1 MSAQSGKKKRWG
13 SRRRGGNQS
22 ERSEPDEF
30 HVKDI
35 TSVVQANIPEENT
48 ESLNMLSN
56 SDYSQL
62 ETKHPPSPELIGNRR
77 KLGSSRRSKGRQH
90 VTSVTEPYNK
100 PREEVEENTS
110 NETFEPTQMS
120 LAIQPERH
128 TELSQGNEHDILYVT
143 HDSSLYSV
151 TTQGYSS
158 EVYNPSGSEVDL
170 ESLIPKNENLQAEHD
185 QTETDCEVV
194 SDSCKIMLGGTNKSD
209 TLESAE
215 VSDQVEQNAH
225 HVGTSDFISSSL
237 YLSSAVDQELID
249 QLKSREMPGE
259 ELPSVDSVTDTENKK
274 RDDDTDLL
282 RQDGNLQGNYLVS
295 ESYVKSEDIEFSSTP
310 ETTTDKSSFGEN
322 TEIEN
327 NVERATFS
335 LPTEELS
342 TNEELN
348 ERFNLSEVKD
358 DQHSEDAVNKEHK
371 QEVKATQ
378 MQEMHQIDYSS
389 ESVIHDATEKSDT
402 CPEILIDQAEIRDTY
417 QSELSVKS
425 SDDSVPKQEISN
437 PDENQDEHHSKE
449 RNMEALDQRNE
460 DDHVSNKRKMGSSR
474 RNKGRRHIK
483 DSVAESYHKP
493 TEEVDHVSN
502 TKEPWISNIA
512 PCQVYEGEGQVEDDI
527 KPSAEEK
534 VHQVKEGIISEFEE
548 GKSSLQNLQS
558 EINAPLDSQP
568 QGDSISIEEQTDS
581 SLNPIGNRRKMGSS
595 RRNKGKQHIKD
606 SVAESYHKPTEEVV
620 ENMRGSE
627 AFETTKIS
635 LATEPI
641 WQEELSQESE
651 PEMTHD
657 NSLYSAT
664 TPGYS
669 SEVQNLT
676 TTNHPETVFEGLLT
690 KSENVQAHD
699 DERETDSTVVS
710 DVCKSVET
718 MLEERD
724 KSDTPQTEDISDQVK
739 ETSHLVGIS
748 ALTSI
753 SVHSSSTADQQL
765 NDQSN
770 SREMSN
776 EELPSVYSITDTENK
791 ERDDD
796 TNMLRRDGILQVN
809 YLTCESH
816 VESEDEEFSTTP
828 EVTTDKT
835 SFGENTEIEYN
846 VERATFSLPT
856 EELSTNEELNEHFNL
871 SEVKDDQHSEDAVN
885 KVLVQEVKPTQMQE
899 MHQIDYSS
907 ESVIHDATEKF
918 DTCSENLIDQAEI
931 RDTYQS
937 GLSVKSPD
945 DSVPKQ
951 EISNPDENQDEHHIK
966 ERNMEALDQRNE
978 DDHVSNKRK
987 MGSSR
992 RNKGKRHIKDSVA
1005 ESYHKPTEEVVENMR
1020 GSEAFETTKISLA
1033 TEPVWQEQLS
1043 QEIEPEMTHDNSLYS
1058 ATTPGYSSEVQ
1069 NLTTTNHPET
1079 VLEGLL
1085 PESGNLQADD
1095 DERETDSAVVSHVC
1109 KSVETMLEERDKSDT
1124 PQTEDISDQ
1133 VKETSHLVDISAL
1146 TSISVHSSST
1156 ADQQL
1161 NDQSISREMS
1171 NEELPSVYSI
1181 TDTENKERDDDTNLL
1196 RQDGILQVN
1205 YLTCESHVESE
1216 DVEFSTTPEV
1226 TTDKTSFGE
1235 NTEIEY
1241 NVEQATFSLPT
1252 EVLSTN
1258 EGLNEHFNLSE
1269 VKDDQL
1275 SEDAVNKEHKQEVKA
1290 SQIQEM
1296 HQIDYSSENVIQDAT
1311 EKFDTCSENLIDQAE
1326 IRDTYQSELSV
1337 KSSDDSVPKQEI
1349 SIPDENQDEH
1359 HIKERNMEALDQRNE
1374 DDHVSNT
1381 KEPWISNIAPCQV
1394 YEGEGQVEDDIQ
1406 PSAEEKVH
1414 QEREELLHKVEER
1427 EYYLQNL
1434 QSEINATLD
1443 SQPQGDSIS
1452 IEEQTDS
1459 SLNPIGNRRKMGS
1472 SRRNKGKRHI
1482 KDSAAESYHKPTE
1495 EVVEN
1500 MRGSEAFETT
1510 KISLATEPVWQEELS
1525 QESEPEMTHDN
1536 SLYSATTPG
1545 YSSEVQNLTTTNH
1558 PETVLEGLLTKSE
1571 NVQAHDDERKTD
1583 STVVSDV
1590 CESVGTMLEERDKSD
1605 TPQTEDISD
1614 QVKETSHL
1622 VDISAL
1628 TSISEHSSSTADQQL
1643 NDQSHSREMSNEE
1656 LPSVYSITDTENKE
1670 RDDNTNLLRQD
1681 GILQVN
1687 YLTRESH
1694 VESEDVE
1701 FSTTPEVTTDKTSF
1715 GENTEIENNVE
1726 QATFSLPTEELST
1739 NEELNEH
1746 FNLSEVKDDQLSE
1759 DAVNKEHK
1767 QEVKASQMQEMH
1779 QTEYSSE
1786 SVIHDATEKSDTCPE
1801 ILIDQAEIRDT
1812 YQSELSVKSSDDS
1825 VPKQEISNP
1834 DENQDEHHSKERNM
1848 EALDQRNEDDH
1859 VSNTK
1864 EPWISNIA
1872 PCQVYE
1878 GEGQVEDD
1886 IQPSAEEK
1894 VHQERE
1900 ELLHKVEERE
1910 YYLQNLQSEINAT
1923 LDSQPQGDSISI
1935 EEQTDS
1941 SLNPIGN
1948 RRKMGSSRRNKG
1960 KRHIKDSAAES
1971 YHKPTEEVVENMR
1984 GSEAFETTKIS
1995 LATEPVW
2002 QEELSQESE
2011 PEMTH
2016 DNSLYSA
2023 TTPGYSSE
2031 VQNLTTTNHP
2041 ETVLEG
2047 LLTKSENVQAHD
2059 DERKTDSTVVSDV
2072 CESVGTMLEERDKSD
2087 TPQTE
2092 DISDQVK
2099 ETSHLVDISAL
2110 TSISEHSSSTADQQ
2124 LNDQSHSRE
2133 MSNEE
2138 LPSVYS
2144 ITDTENKERD
2154 DNTNL
2159 LRQDGILQ
2167 VNYLTRESHVES
2179 EDVEF
2184 STTPE
2189 VTTDKTSFGEN
2200 TEIENNVE
2208 QATFSLPTE
2217 ELSTNEEL
2225 NEHFN
2230 LSEVK
2235 DDQLSEDAVNKEHKQ
2250 EVKASQMQEMHQIEY
2265 SSESVI
2271 HDATEKSDTCPEN
2284 LIDQAEIRDT
2294 YQSELSVKSTDDSAT
2309 EQDISNPD
2317 DKQDEHS
2324 IEESN
2329 MQALNQR
2336 NEDDHVSNTKE
2347 PWINNIAP
2355 CQVYEGEG
2363 QVEDDIQ
2370 PSAEETVHQVK
2381 EGILSEFEEGK
2392 SSLQT
2397 QQSEINATL
2406 DSQPHGDSI
2415 SIEEQTDSSFNPIR
2429 NRRKMGSSRRNKGRR
2444 YIKDPAA
2451 ESYYEPTEEVVE
2463 NMRGSEAFETTKIS
2477 LATEPIWQE
2486 QLSQESEPEMTHD
2499 NSLYSATTP
2508 GYSSEVQN
2516 LTTTNHPET
2525 VLEGLLTKSENVQ
2538 AHDDERKTDSTVV
2551 SDVCESVGTM
2561 LEERDKSDTPQTED
2575 ISDQVKETSHLV
2587 DISALTSIS
2596 EHSSST
2602 ADQQLNDQS
2611 HSREMSNEE
2620 LPSVYSITDTENKE
2634 RDDNTNLLRQDG
2646 ILQVNYLTCESHVE
2660 SEDVEFST
2668 TPEVTTDK
2676 TSFGEN
2682 TEIEYNVE
2690 QATFSLPTEELSTNE
2705 ELNEHFNLPEVKDDQ
2720 HSEDAVNKEHKQEVK
2735 ASQMQEM
2742 HQIDYSSESV
2752 IHDATE
2758 KSDTCPEN
2766 LIDQAEIRDTYQSE
2780 LSVKG
2785 TDDSATEQDISN
2797 PVDKQDDIQ
2806 PSAEETVHQ
2815 VKEGILSEFEEGKS
2829 SLQTQQSEIN
2839 ATLDSQPHGDSISIE
2854 EQTDSSFNPIRNR
2867 RKMGSSRRNKG
2878 RRYIKDPA
2886 AESYYEPTE
2895 EVVGN
2900 TRDNEILQA
2909 MKRSLIIE
2917 APVEEKSVETML
2929 EEMDKLDTSQTDEV
2943 SEQVKENAQ
2952 EMPNEELPNVY
2963 SVTYTENKER
2973 DEDTELLGHH
2983 GNLQGNYLVSESHVQ
2998 SAKYH
3003 ENTEIV
3009 YSVEKAMIS
3018 SPNGRLSTNEEQNEH
3033 FILAEVRDAQHSE
3046 DTVNKVHEQG
3056 DKPTQMHE
3064 MDQTDHSPFKEGKS
3078 SLHTLQSGTHS
3089 PLGSLHQD
3097 DSVSIKEQ
3105 THTGVNPTVNR
3116 RKMGSSRRH
3125 KGRQP
3130 VKDFV
3135 AVSDMDLKDEVIEN
3149 TWGDEAFETMK
3160 MSSATETTRQEEFK
3174 DQTDPGF
3181 EPTEDIRRIC
3191 STVNEEDN
3199 TQNMQE
3205 EGTILSENVKDD
3217 SVKSN
3222 EEVSENVDD
3231 AHKSQQET
3239 QENSD
3244 YSENL
3249 QIKSKQRRRKL
3260 ASNRRDLI
3268 RKLGK
3273 EMDNKDETEESNLHA
3288 ESDIRNLDKV
3298 EKVAEIP
3305 IVVTTDVSQNEK
3317 AKLSLSTV
3325 YEEQEMNEASTVQD
3339 QEQMGHSST
3348 CEMHSTERNMIS
3360 GLDDLMAL
3368 LPEESA
3374 SFSEE
3379 VVNAIKS
3386 FQVPETDPGDRNV
3399 VVSVETPP
3407 VDDDKSTETFCE
3419 TTQSDEKGPKDIKV
3433 IQGQDTN
3440 KKEALKQTTEAP
3452 GVAVADLEIVKSA
3465 IRGAEEGHKNV
3476 QDNIQEPKDVNEGAH
3491 NTNFEVKNSSP
3502 NLNQTNR
3509 RRKLGSSRRSQKKE
3523 VDNQATETNI
3533 GDAMTECVSG
3543 IKEKEL
3549 QLQKEHKDGDSEP
3562 GKEKVFE
3569 TVEYSHTG
3577 DSYTEPPSHQTVE
3590 ENPAVSGQLV
3600 ETELHLTPEDIPV
3613 KLATS
3618 PKYDAMSELAYEG
3631 RRRKLGSHRKSH
3643 GHQTAREGR
3652 IIEAETGRDVK
3663 TITDKS
3669 GIKTLEENRE
3679 ESEVIESDKK
3689 PSSNISISKTGEPVS
3704 ERISVQHHYAEV
3716 RLGQE
3721 SQKSLSLD
3729 NYKGANR
3736 YNVVMIGDSSVGKTS
3751 FMKRAQSGKFSFD
3764 LPASVG
3770 LDSCLWNVVVDGKPV
3785 VLQLWDTAGQERFHS
3800 ITRQIFHKAQAF
3812 LLIYDITSSESFFA
3826 VRYWVDCIKE
3836 GAMDDVTV
3844 LLLGNKS
3851 DCSERKVATQ
3861 EGEILAK
3868 EYNFDFME
3876 CSAATGEN
3884 VVQSLEI
3891 VARLLSQKVDTT
3903 KDAVVL
3909 RKEPQQKKASGCC

>member
-30 HVKDI
+30 HVKDS
-35 TSVVQANIPEENT
+35 TSVVQASIPEENT

-128 TELSQGNEHDILYVT
+128 TELSQGNEHDIFYVT

-151 TTQGYSS
+151 TTPGYSS

-237 YLSSAVDQELID
+237 YLSSTVDQELID

-402 CPEILIDQAEIRDTY
+402 CPENLIDQAEIRDTY

-425 SDDSVPKQEISN
+425 PDDSVPKQEISN

-449 RNMEALDQRNE
+449 RNMEAFDQRNE

-595 RRNKGKQHIKD
+595 RRNKGK
-606 SVAESYHKPTEEVV
+606 
-620 ENMRGSE
+620 
-627 AFETTKIS
+627 
-635 LATEPI
+635 
-641 WQEELSQESE
+641 
-651 PEMTHD
+651 
-657 NSLYSAT
+657 
-664 TPGYS
+664 
-669 SEVQNLT
+669 
-676 TTNHPETVFEGLLT
+676 
-690 KSENVQAHD
+690 
-699 DERETDSTVVS
+699 
-710 DVCKSVET
+710 
-718 MLEERD
+718 
-724 KSDTPQTEDISDQVK
+724 
-739 ETSHLVGIS
+739 
-748 ALTSI
+748 
-753 SVHSSSTADQQL
+753 
-765 NDQSN
+765 
-770 SREMSN
+770 
-776 EELPSVYSITDTENK
+776 
-791 ERDDD
+791 
-796 TNMLRRDGILQVN
+796 
-809 YLTCESH
+809 
-816 VESEDEEFSTTP
+816 
-828 EVTTDKT
+828 
-835 SFGENTEIEYN
+835 
-846 VERATFSLPT
+846 
-856 EELSTNEELNEHFNL
+856 
-871 SEVKDDQHSEDAVN
+871 
-885 KVLVQEVKPTQMQE
+885 
-899 MHQIDYSS
+899 
-907 ESVIHDATEKF
+907 
-918 DTCSENLIDQAEI
+918 
-931 RDTYQS
+931 
-937 GLSVKSPD
+937 
-945 DSVPKQ
+945 
-951 EISNPDENQDEHHIK
+951 
-966 ERNMEALDQRNE
+966 
-978 DDHVSNKRK
+978 
-987 MGSSR
+987 
-992 RNKGKRHIKDSVA
+992 RHIKDSVA

-1033 TEPVWQEQLS
+1033 TEPVWQEQLSQEIEPDMTHDNSLYSATTPGYSSEVQNLTTTNHPETVLEGLLPESGNLQADDDERETDSAVVSDVCKSVETTLEERDKSDTPQTEDISDQVKETSHLVDISALTSISVQSSSTADQQLNAQSISREMSNEELPSVYSITDTENKERDDDTNLLRQDGILQVNYLTCESHVESEDVEFSTTPEVTTDKTSFGENTEIEYNVEQATFSLPTEVLSTNEGLNEHFNLSEVKDDQLSEDAVNKEHKQEVKASQMQEMHQIDYSSENVIQDATEKSDTCSENLIDQAEIRDTYQSELSVKSSDDSVPKQEISNPDENQDEHHIKERNMEALDQRNEDDHVSNTKEPLISNIAPCQVYEGEGQVEDDIQPSAEEKVHQEREELLHKVEEREYYLQNLQSEINATLDSQPQGDSISIEEQTDSSLNPIGNRRKMGSSRRNKGKRHIKDSVAESYHKPTEEVVENMRSSEAFETTKISLATEPVWQEELS

-1095 DERETDSAVVSHVC
+1095 DERKTDSAVVSHVC
-1109 KSVETMLEERDKSDT
+1109 KSVETTLEERDKSDT

-1290 SQIQEM
+1290 SQMQEM

-1311 EKFDTCSENLIDQAE
+1311 EKSDTCSENLIDQAE

-1349 SIPDENQDEH
+1349 SNPDENQDEH

-1414 QEREELLHKVEER
+1414 QERKELLHKVEER

-1482 KDSAAESYHKPTE
+1482 KDSVAESYHKPTE

-1510 KISLATEPVWQEELS
+1510 KISLATEPVWQEQLS
-1525 QESEPEMTHDN
+1525 QEIEPEMTHDN
-1536 SLYSATTPG
+1536 SLYPATTPG

-1583 STVVSDV
+1583 STVLSDV
-1590 CESVGTMLEERDKSD
+1590 CESVETMLEERDKSD

-1622 VDISAL
+1622 VGISAL
-1628 TSISEHSSSTADQQL
+1628 TSISVHSSSTADQQL

-1715 GENTEIENNVE
+1715 GENTEIEYNVE

-1767 QEVKASQMQEMH
+1767 
-1779 QTEYSSE
+1779 
-1786 SVIHDATEKSDTCPE
+1786 
-1801 ILIDQAEIRDT
+1801 R
-1812 YQSELSVKSSDDS
+1812 
-1825 VPKQEISNP
+1825 
-1834 DENQDEHHSKERNM
+1834 
-1848 EALDQRNEDDH
+1848 
-1859 VSNTK
+1859 
-1864 EPWISNIA
+1864 
-1872 PCQVYE
+1872 
-1878 GEGQVEDD
+1878 
-1886 IQPSAEEK
+1886 
-1894 VHQERE
+1894 
-1900 ELLHKVEERE
+1900 
-1910 YYLQNLQSEINAT
+1910 
-1923 LDSQPQGDSISI
+1923 
-1935 EEQTDS
+1935 
-1941 SLNPIGN
+1941 
-1948 RRKMGSSRRNKG
+1948 
-1960 KRHIKDSAAES
+1960 
-1971 YHKPTEEVVENMR
+1971 
-1984 GSEAFETTKIS
+1984 
-1995 LATEPVW
+1995 
-2002 QEELSQESE
+2002 
-2011 PEMTH
+2011 
-2016 DNSLYSA
+2016 
-2023 TTPGYSSE
+2023 
-2031 VQNLTTTNHP
+2031 
-2041 ETVLEG
+2041 
-2047 LLTKSENVQAHD
+2047 
-2059 DERKTDSTVVSDV
+2059 
-2072 CESVGTMLEERDKSD
+2072 
-2087 TPQTE
+2087 
-2092 DISDQVK
+2092 
-2099 ETSHLVDISAL
+2099 
-2110 TSISEHSSSTADQQ
+2110 
-2124 LNDQSHSRE
+2124 
-2133 MSNEE
+2133 
-2138 LPSVYS
+2138 
-2144 ITDTENKERD
+2144 
-2154 DNTNL
+2154 
-2159 LRQDGILQ
+2159 
-2167 VNYLTRESHVES
+2167 
-2179 EDVEF
+2179 
-2184 STTPE
+2184 
-2189 VTTDKTSFGEN
+2189 
-2200 TEIENNVE
+2200 
-2208 QATFSLPTE
+2208 
-2217 ELSTNEEL
+2217 
-2225 NEHFN
+2225 
-2230 LSEVK
+2230 
-2235 DDQLSEDAVNKEHKQ
+2235 

-2271 HDATEKSDTCPEN
+2271 HDATEKSDTCSEN

-2538 AHDDERKTDSTVV
+2538 AHDDERETDSAVL
-2551 SDVCESVGTM
+2551 SDVCKSVETM

-2587 DISALTSIS
+2587 GISALTSIS
-2596 EHSSST
+2596 VHSSST

-2611 HSREMSNEE
+2611 NSREMSNEE

-2634 RDDNTNLLRQDG
+2634 RDDDTNMLRQDG

-2780 LSVKG
+2780 LSVKD

-2900 TRDNEILQA
+2900 TRDNEILHA

-2917 APVEEKSVETML
+2917 APMEEKSVETML

-2963 SVTYTENKER
+2963 SVTYTEYKER
-2973 DEDTELLGHH
+2973 DEDTEL
-2983 GNLQGNYLVSESHVQ
+2983 
-2998 SAKYH
+2998 
-3003 ENTEIV
+3003 
-3009 YSVEKAMIS
+3009 MI
-3018 SPNGRLSTNEEQNEH
+3018 L
-3033 FILAEVRDAQHSE
+3033 
-3046 DTVNKVHEQG
+3046 
-3056 DKPTQMHE
+3056 
-3064 MDQTDHSPFKEGKS
+3064 
-3078 SLHTLQSGTHS
+3078 
-3089 PLGSLHQD
+3089 
-3097 DSVSIKEQ
+3097 
-3105 THTGVNPTVNR
+3105 
-3116 RKMGSSRRH
+3116 
-3125 KGRQP
+3125 
-3130 VKDFV
+3130 
-3135 AVSDMDLKDEVIEN
+3135 
-3149 TWGDEAFETMK
+3149 
-3160 MSSATETTRQEEFK
+3160 
-3174 DQTDPGF
+3174 
-3181 EPTEDIRRIC
+3181 
-3191 STVNEEDN
+3191 
-3199 TQNMQE
+3199 
-3205 EGTILSENVKDD
+3205 
-3217 SVKSN
+3217 
-3222 EEVSENVDD
+3222 
-3231 AHKSQQET
+3231 
-3239 QENSD
+3239 
-3244 YSENL
+3244 
-3249 QIKSKQRRRKL
+3249 
-3260 ASNRRDLI
+3260 
-3268 RKLGK
+3268 
-3273 EMDNKDETEESNLHA
+3273 
-3288 ESDIRNLDKV
+3288 
-3298 EKVAEIP
+3298 
-3305 IVVTTDVSQNEK
+3305 
-3317 AKLSLSTV
+3317 
-3325 YEEQEMNEASTVQD
+3325 
-3339 QEQMGHSST
+3339 
-3348 CEMHSTERNMIS
+3348 
-3360 GLDDLMAL
+3360 
-3368 LPEESA
+3368 
-3374 SFSEE
+3374 
-3379 VVNAIKS
+3379 
-3386 FQVPETDPGDRNV
+3386 
-3399 VVSVETPP
+3399 
-3407 VDDDKSTETFCE
+3407 
-3419 TTQSDEKGPKDIKV
+3419 
-3433 IQGQDTN
+3433 
-3440 KKEALKQTTEAP
+3440 
-3452 GVAVADLEIVKSA
+3452 
-3465 IRGAEEGHKNV
+3465 
-3476 QDNIQEPKDVNEGAH
+3476 
-3491 NTNFEVKNSSP
+3491 
-3502 NLNQTNR
+3502 
-3509 RRKLGSSRRSQKKE
+3509 
-3523 VDNQATETNI
+3523 
-3533 GDAMTECVSG
+3533 
-3543 IKEKEL
+3543 
-3549 QLQKEHKDGDSEP
+3549 
-3562 GKEKVFE
+3562 
-3569 TVEYSHTG
+3569 
-3577 DSYTEPPSHQTVE
+3577 
-3590 ENPAVSGQLV
+3590 
-3600 ETELHLTPEDIPV
+3600 
-3613 KLATS
+3613 
-3618 PKYDAMSELAYEG
+3618 
-3631 RRRKLGSHRKSH
+3631 
-3643 GHQTAREGR
+3643 
-3652 IIEAETGRDVK
+3652 
-3663 TITDKS
+3663 
-3669 GIKTLEENRE
+3669 
-3679 ESEVIESDKK
+3679 
-3689 PSSNISISKTGEPVS
+3689 
-3704 ERISVQHHYAEV
+3704 
-3716 RLGQE
+3716 
-3721 SQKSLSLD
+3721 
-3729 NYKGANR
+3729 
-3736 YNVVMIGDSSVGKTS
+3736 
-3751 FMKRAQSGKFSFD
+3751 
-3764 LPASVG
+3764 
-3770 LDSCLWNVVVDGKPV
+3770 
-3785 VLQLWDTAGQERFHS
+3785 
-3800 ITRQIFHKAQAF
+3800 
-3812 LLIYDITSSESFFA
+3812 
-3826 VRYWVDCIKE
+3826 
-3836 GAMDDVTV
+3836 
-3844 LLLGNKS
+3844 
-3851 DCSERKVATQ
+3851 
-3861 EGEILAK
+3861 
-3868 EYNFDFME
+3868 
-3876 CSAATGEN
+3876 
-3884 VVQSLEI
+3884 
-3891 VARLLSQKVDTT
+3891 
-3903 KDAVVL
+3903 
-3909 RKEPQQKKASGCC
+3909 